1 MRQAW
6 RHGPQPPL
14 PQLPRIQVKAPLLH
28 VATRTHVAK
37 KTPVYA
43 TPTRTS
49 WPWLVVPVGLYEA
62 RFRAAQ
68 GLPKDFVRCEKGVLG
83 QPYSSS
89 VASSLTSSCYCLTSV
104 YTAL

>member
-68 GLPKDFVRCEKGVLG
+68 GLPKLCPLREGGIGPTIQLVGRKLPYIVLLL
-83 QPYSSS
+83 PY
-89 VASSLTSSCYCLTSV
+89 
-104 YTAL
+104 